1 MLICFL
7 KKLLYLCLDIL
18 VIKTNTIMKKKKLLI
33 ITTALI
39 LLIIILIIGKKANWF
54 GQNND
59 VIAVETQKVTPITL
73 TQKVSATGKI
83 QPELEIKLSSEVSGE
98 IIELPIKEGQM
109 VKKGDLLVRINPD
122 IYQSIVKRSA
132 ASLET
137 VRASLQQADANFK
150 EAQESYNRNKIL
162 FDKGVISKSDWD
174 KATSTYEVAK
184 ASRES
189 ARYNVQSAMATV
201 TEAQDNL
208 KKTVIYAPTNGTI
221 SKLSVELGERVVGTM
236 QMTGTEIMRVA
247 NLGSMEVEVDVN
259 ENDIVKVNVGDS
271 VNVEVD
277 AYLKRIF
284 KGTVTNIANTAN
296 STSSVD
302 QVTNFK
308 VKIHI
313 EESSYQDLLKDKPA
327 GYSPFRPGMTATVD
341 ILTNTKKDVVAVP
354 ISAIMIKKKSEIN
367 PNTPKQDA
375 DKKQEVVFVL
385 KNGKAEL
392 RTVNTGIQD
401 NVNIEILSG
410 ISKDE
415 TIITGPYQTIT
426 KILKNGDKVNVKP

>member
-1 MLICFL
+1 LF
-7 KKLLYLCLDIL
+7 Y
-18 VIKTNTIMKKKKLLI
+18 TFAPENNFTIMKRKTVLI
-33 ITTALI
+33 ILAVI
-39 LLIIILIIGKKANWF
+39 LLIIILIIGKKAGWF
-54 GQNND
+54 GEENSAIN
-59 VIAVETQKVTPITL
+59 VETQKVIPTTII
-73 TQKVSATGKI
+73 QKVSATGKI

-98 IIELPIKEGQM
+98 IIELPVKEGQM

-122 IYQSIVKRSA
+122 IYQSVVKRSA

-137 VRASLQQADANFK
+137 VRASLQQSSATLK
-150 EAQESYNRNKIL
+150 EAEESYKRNKVL

-174 KATSTYEVAK
+174 KAVSAYEVAK

-189 ARYNVQSAMATV
+189 ARFNVQSAMASV
-201 TEAQDNL
+201 SEAQDNL
-208 KKTVIYAPTNGTI
+208 KKTIIYSPTDGTI

-247 NLGSMEVEVDVN
+247 NLHNMEVEVDVN
-259 ENDIVKVNVGDS
+259 ENDIVKISVGDS

-277 AYLKRIF
+277 AYLKRVF

-296 STSSVD
+296 TTTSAD

-313 EESSYQDLLKDKPA
+313 EEASYKDLSESKPV

-341 ILTNTKKDVVAVP
+341 IITQTKKDAVAVP
-354 ISAIMIKKKSEIN
+354 ISAIIVKKKSEID
-367 PNTPKQDA
+367 PKTPKEEA
-375 DKKQEVVFVL
+375 DKKQEAVFVF
-385 KNGKAEL
+385 KDGKAEL
-392 RTVNTGIQD
+392 RAVTTGIQD

-410 ISKDE
+410 VAKDE
-415 TIITGPYQTIT
+415 EIITGPYNVISKT
-426 KILKNGDKVNVKP
+426 LKNNEKVNKLAN

>member
-1 MLICFL
+1 MKRKTVLI
-7 KKLLYLCLDIL
+7 IL
-18 VIKTNTIMKKKKLLI
+18 VV
-33 ITTALI
+33 I
-39 LLIIILIIGKKANWF
+39 LLIIILIIGKKAGWF
-54 GQNND
+54 GEENSAIN
-59 VIAVETQKVTPITL
+59 VETQKVIPTTL
-73 TQKVSATGKI
+73 IQKVSATGKI

-98 IIELPIKEGQM
+98 IIELPVKEGQM

-122 IYQSIVKRSA
+122 IYQSVVKRSA

-137 VRASLQQADANFK
+137 VRASLQQSSATLK
-150 EAQESYNRNKIL
+150 EAEESYKRNKVL

-174 KATSTYEVAK
+174 KAVSAYEVAK

-189 ARYNVQSAMATV
+189 ARFNVQSAMASV
-201 TEAQDNL
+201 SEAQDNL
-208 KKTVIYAPTNGTI
+208 KKTIIYSPTDGTI

-247 NLGSMEVEVDVN
+247 NLHNMEVEVDVN
-259 ENDIVKVNVGDS
+259 ENDIVKISVGDS

-277 AYLKRIF
+277 AYLKRVF

-296 STSSVD
+296 ATTSAD

-313 EESSYQDLLKDKPA
+313 EEASYKDLSESKPV

-341 ILTNTKKDVVAVP
+341 IITQTKKDAVAVP
-354 ISAIMIKKKSEIN
+354 ISAIIVKKKSEID
-367 PNTPKQDA
+367 PKTPKEEA
-375 DKKQEVVFVL
+375 DKKQEAVFVL
-385 KNGKAEL
+385 KDGKAEL
-392 RTVNTGIQD
+392 RAVNTGIQD

-410 ISKDE
+410 VAKDE
-415 TIITGPYQTIT
+415 EIITGPYNVISKT
-426 KILKNGDKVNVKP
+426 LKNNEKVNKLAN

>member
-1 MLICFL
+1 M
-7 KKLLYLCLDIL
+7 KR
-18 VIKTNTIMKKKKLLI
+18 KTVLI
-33 ITTALI
+33 ILAVI
-39 LLIIILIIGKKANWF
+39 LLIIILIIGKKAGWF
-54 GQNND
+54 GEENSAIN
-59 VIAVETQKVTPITL
+59 VETQKVIPTTL

-98 IIELPIKEGQM
+98 IIELPVKEGQM

-122 IYQSIVKRSA
+122 IYQSVVKRSA

-137 VRASLQQADANFK
+137 VRASLQQSSATLK
-150 EAQESYNRNKIL
+150 EAEESYKRNKVL

-174 KATSTYEVAK
+174 KAVSAYEVAK

-189 ARYNVQSAMATV
+189 ARFNVQSAMASV
-201 TEAQDNL
+201 SEAQDNL
-208 KKTVIYAPTNGTI
+208 KKTIIYSPTDGTI

-247 NLGSMEVEVDVN
+247 NLHNMEVEVDVN
-259 ENDIVKVNVGDS
+259 ENDIVKISVGDS

-277 AYLKRIF
+277 AYLKRVF

-296 STSSVD
+296 ATTSAD

-313 EESSYQDLLKDKPA
+313 EEASYKDLSESKPI

-341 ILTNTKKDVVAVP
+341 IITQTKKDAVAVP
-354 ISAIMIKKKSEIN
+354 ISAIIVKKKSEID
-367 PNTPKQDA
+367 PKTPKEEA
-375 DKKQEVVFVL
+375 DKKQEAVFVL
-385 KNGKAEL
+385 KDGKAEL
-392 RTVNTGIQD
+392 RAVTTGIQD

-410 ISKDE
+410 VAKDE
-415 TIITGPYQTIT
+415 EIITGPYNVISKT
-426 KILKNGDKVNVKP
+426 LKNNEKVNKLAN

>member
-1 MLICFL
+1 M
-7 KKLLYLCLDIL
+7 YLCLDIL

-122 IYQSIVKRSA
+122 IYQSVVKRST

-354 ISAIMIKKKSEIN
+354 ISAKMIKKKSEIN
-367 PNTPKQDA
+367 PNTPKEDA

-392 RTVNTGIQD
+392 RAVNTGIQD

>member
-1 MLICFL
+1 M
-7 KKLLYLCLDIL
+7 YLCLDIL

-122 IYQSIVKRSA
+122 IYQSVVKRSA

-327 GYSPFRPGMTATVD
+327 GYSPFRPGMTATVN
-341 ILTNTKKDVVAVP
+341 ILTNTKRDVVAVP

>member
-1 MLICFL
+1 M
-7 KKLLYLCLDIL
+7 KR
-18 VIKTNTIMKKKKLLI
+18 KTVLI
-33 ITTALI
+33 ILAVI
-39 LLIIILIIGKKANWF
+39 LLIIILIIGKKAGWF
-54 GQNND
+54 GEENSAIN
-59 VIAVETQKVTPITL
+59 VETQKVIPTTL
-73 TQKVSATGKI
+73 IQKVSATGKI

-98 IIELPIKEGQM
+98 IIELPVKEGQM

-122 IYQSIVKRSA
+122 IYQSVVKRSA

-137 VRASLQQADANFK
+137 VRASLQQSSATLK
-150 EAQESYNRNKIL
+150 EAEESYKRNKVL

-174 KATSTYEVAK
+174 KAVSAYEVAK

-189 ARYNVQSAMATV
+189 ARFNVQSAMASV
-201 TEAQDNL
+201 SEAQDNL
-208 KKTVIYAPTNGTI
+208 KKTIIYSPTDGTI

-247 NLGSMEVEVDVN
+247 NLHNMEVEVDVN
-259 ENDIVKVNVGDS
+259 ENDIVKISVGDS

-277 AYLKRIF
+277 AYLKRVF

-296 STSSVD
+296 ATTSAD

-313 EESSYQDLLKDKPA
+313 EEASYKDLSESKPV

-341 ILTNTKKDVVAVP
+341 IITQTKKDAVAVP
-354 ISAIMIKKKSEIN
+354 ISAIIVKKKSEID
-367 PNTPKQDA
+367 PKTPKEEA
-375 DKKQEVVFVL
+375 DKKQEAVFVL
-385 KNGKAEL
+385 KDGKAEL
-392 RTVNTGIQD
+392 RAVTTGIQD

-410 ISKDE
+410 VAKDE
-415 TIITGPYQTIT
+415 EIITGPYNVISKT
-426 KILKNGDKVNVKP
+426 LKNNEKVNKLAN

>member
-1 MLICFL
+1 M
-7 KKLLYLCLDIL
+7 YLCLDIL

-122 IYQSIVKRSA
+122 IYQSVVKRSA

-367 PNTPKQDA
+367 PNTPKEDA